1 MDFNGRGNA
10 IFALLHFSLPSCR
23 SSRNVAFHQA
33 ASIPDICLFFY
44 TTAIRGQEKI
54 HLKVRKS
61 RLCVK
66 HYFPRSNWK
75 ILHLAKT
82 FLHKCD
88 KYQIEAAP
96 PLFKQLTHK
105 QLNFSLK
112 LFLSNCIRN
121 RKVDIK
127 QKLTVS
133 AYFLFDNDLFGIS
146 NCICIRGSVIVFF
159 YST

>member
-1 MDFNGRGNA
+1 MRGCLLARWRIPLDFNGRGNA

-33 ASIPDICLFFY
+33 ASLPDICLFFY
-44 TTAIRGQEKI
+44 TTAIRGHEKL

-82 FLHKCD
+82 FL
-88 KYQIEAAP
+88 
-96 PLFKQLTHK
+96 

-112 LFLSNCIRN
+112 SFLSNCIRN

-133 AYFLFDNDLFGIS
+133 PYFLFLAMTSLGFLIAFV
-146 NCICIRGSVIVFF
+146 SVAL
-159 YST
+159 